1 MAGCRS
7 GRLERSLQTKPWRR
21 GRSRRL
27 WPSCG
32 LPEDKITKNRVH
44 IDLTP
49 IDRVQGEEV
58 ERLVQLGATRLDIG
72 QGERPWV
79 VMADPEGN
87 EFCVMPAIDS
97 GLFATG
103 PAGRPDTGQ

>member
-1 MAGCRS
+1 MSIRSAGEEPSDEALAAGAQPPAMAFVRV
-7 GRLERSLQTKPWRR
+7 
-21 GRSRRL
+21 
-27 WPSCG
+27 
-32 LPEDKITKNRVH
+32 PEDKITKNRVH